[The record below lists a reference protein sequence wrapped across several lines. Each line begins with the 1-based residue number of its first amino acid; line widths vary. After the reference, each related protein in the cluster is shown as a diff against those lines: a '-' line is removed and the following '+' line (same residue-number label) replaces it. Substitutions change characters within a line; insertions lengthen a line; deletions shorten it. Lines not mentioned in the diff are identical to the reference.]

1 MLPFKKNDNKNMR
14 KQTPIAEGSSS
25 ISPNIPTFGMRDE
38 IQQAHQCQSVFYRRG
53 EHHYSKKTLTARVQ
67 EKRKEVASGQKS
79 LDLNIIRAHLAK
91 IKQKGK
97 AGSES
102 GNVPRTAPVN
112 STGNGQQARNDSTR
126 PSMLTG
132 SLSGDKALSSSNPNT
147 SEAAATGNQVTSPA
161 CRVNTNRHATDGS
174 RSPSQSQRAAPTP
187 NAPAPSFNPAQA
199 VATVGRNAGE
209 NSAVNAPDHPGEI
222 EYDAPQAPATYSNS
236 PLSTSPNHIDESI
249 ERIVRGEET
258 RVTRV
263 RRRYRRWIPRQ
274 HQIENV
280 PQTLPPPLVFT
291 LRRDVLAG
299 QGSAISSNIAP
310 RDGIPTYDPSLKDQ
324 MDARGVI
331 DERESGSRSDTNVL
345 RSSTNRM
352 GESVDRNSQL
362 LRTVEDTGAINAPI
376 GIYDD
381 IPQETFTE
389 PDYSHLSAQRLDNQP
404 STSAWF
410 PNLDVPDYFFAPP
423 NFEGSRRS
431 SSQAS
436 TSSLSNSIATDGVTH
451 GATLSIPPPPRMIE
465 SLMKKVSNEM
475 TNREESGSLDF
486 GPIQVKLTATG
497 KELDDTIAF
506 LNNLKAQLESAKQ
519 GASLQQL

>member
-1 MLPFKKNDNKNMR
+1 MKKKKKKGKKQGRQRTSWSKSVPNHENNEFGALHERVFNSEVTVTTEINTMLPSKANDNKNMR
-14 KQTPIAEGSSS
+14 KQTSIAEGSSS
-25 ISPNIPTFGMRDE
+25 ISPTLPAGGMRDG
-38 IQQAHQCQSVFYRRG
+38 IQQAYQCQSVTYRRG

-91 IKQKGK
+91 IEQKGK

-112 STGNGQQARNDSTR
+112 STGNGPQAPDDSTR
-126 PSMLTG
+126 PSMLIG
-132 SLSGDKALSSSNPNT
+132 SSSNPNP

-161 CRVNTNRHATDGS
+161 CRGNTNRHATDGN

-187 NAPAPSFNPAQA
+187 NAPAPCFNFTPTD
-199 VATVGRNAGE
+199 ATVGKNAGE
-209 NSAVNAPDHPGEI
+209 NVSIYTPSYRNEI

-280 PQTLPPPLVFT
+280 PQTLPKPQVFT
-291 LRRDVLAG
+291 LRRDVPAEKG
-299 QGSAISSNIAP
+299 TATSSNIAP
-310 RDGIPTYDPSLKDQ
+310 SDELQTYVPSENNQL
-324 MDARGVI
+324 DARVI
-331 DERESGSRSDTNVL
+331 EERGSGSRTDTSEL

-352 GESVDRNSQL
+352 GESVDRNAHL
-362 LRTVEDTGAINAPI
+362 LRNVEDSSAMNAPV

-381 IPQETFTE
+381 F
-389 PDYSHLSAQRLDNQP
+389 
-404 STSAWF
+404 
-410 PNLDVPDYFFAPP
+410 
-423 NFEGSRRS
+423 
-431 SSQAS
+431 SQAS
-436 TSSLSNSIATDGVTH
+436 TSSLSNSFATDGVTH

-465 SLMKKVSNEM
+465 SIMKKVSNEM
-475 TNREESGSLDF
+475 KNREESGSLDF

-519 GASLQQL
+519 GASFQQL